1 VQLKGDHKSAVKN
14 IAPEYSQKEKKK
26 KITNYYTV
34 SQSQNLPHHY
44 LT

>member
-1 VQLKGDHKSAVKN
+1 MQLKGDHKSAVTN
-14 IAPEYSQKEKKK
+14 IAPEYSQKEKK
-26 KITNYYTV
+26 TNYFTV